1 LEKLKNILYLYDIIL
16 ISTKTRIMTQEKL
29 IKLSSGYL
37 MLFLFFA
44 LAISGIYGV
53 ANISDW
59 FAIAIFLAIIILPG
73 FFLVNPNTSKV
84 ILLFGK
90 YVGTVKE
97 NGFYWGNPLY
107 LKKGISLRASNFDSE
122 RVKVNDKLGNP
133 IMISTILVWK
143 VKDTYKA
150 AFEVDNYENFVRV
163 QSDAAVRK
171 LASLYPYDNFEDDDK
186 DEEITLRASV
196 NEVSIALED
205 ELSERLDMAGIEVLE
220 ARIGYLAYA
229 QEIASAMLKRQ
240 QATAIIAARH
250 KIVEGAVSMVEMAI
264 LKLSKNNIVDLDEE
278 RKAAMVSNLM
288 VVLCSDKDAT
298 PIVNTGT
305 LNH

>member
-1 LEKLKNILYLYDIIL
+1 MLLVFFILVAVIVFGIVN
-16 ISTKTRIMTQEKL
+16 M
-29 IKLSSGYL
+29 GNN
-37 MLFLFFA
+37 LFF
-44 LAISGIYGV
+44 LIGIIPLG
-53 ANISDW
+53 IID
-59 FAIAIFLAIIILPG
+59 FLILTG

-84 ILLFGK
+84 LLLFGK
-90 YVGTVKE
+90 YIGTVKE
-97 NGFYWGNPLY
+97 NGFYWANPFY
-107 LKKGISLRASNFDSE
+107 TKKSISLRASNFDSE

-143 VKDTYKA
+143 VNDTYKA
-150 AFEVDNYENFVRV
+150 AFEVDNYQNFVRV

-171 LASLYPYDNFEDDDK
+171 LASLYPYDNFEDEGK
-186 DEEITLRASV
+186 EEEITLRASV
-196 NEVSIALED
+196 NEVSEALEK
-205 ELSERLDMAGIEVLE
+205 ELSERLSMAGIEVLE

-229 QEIASAMLKRQ
+229 QEIANAMLKRQ

-250 KIVEGAVSMVEMAI
+250 KIVEGAVSMVEMA
-264 LKLSKNNIVDLDEE
+264 LEELSRKEIVELDEE

-288 VVLCSDKDAT
+288 VVLCSDKDTT